1 MLNQDDEFQTVQ
13 NLEMILQDLK
23 SDLAN
28 EMVKLTVQPE
38 KMIVAAEQE
47 RTAKTILGLAERILA
62 IEKNENIY

>member
-28 EMVKLTVQPE
+28 EMVKLNLQSE